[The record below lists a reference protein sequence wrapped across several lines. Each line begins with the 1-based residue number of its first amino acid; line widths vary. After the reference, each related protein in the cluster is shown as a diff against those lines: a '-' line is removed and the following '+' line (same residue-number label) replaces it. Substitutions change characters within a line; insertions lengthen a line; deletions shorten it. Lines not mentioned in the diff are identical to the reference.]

1 MTIDRYHKWVN
12 AYLID
17 PYAANVT
24 NLRISSG
31 GDAEI
36 FKALKCDSFR
46 VGGYLPTGDVIYVE
60 HNETE
65 KDNPHTNYFRIPS
78 VSAHPLAGRG
88 VVVGVTDA
96 EGLATDAAITAEGL
110 VQAIHWVYSLNDD
123 GTATFEV
130 KATRDWSLN
139 TEEVVV

>member
-1 MTIDRYHKWVN
+1 MKVN

-31 GDAEI
+31 GNKEI
-36 FKALKCDSFR
+36 FEALKGDFFR
-46 VGGYLPTGDVIYVE
+46 VGGYLPTGDVIYIE
-60 HNETE
+60 HFESF
-65 KDNPHTNYFRIPS
+65 KPNPHTNYFRIPS
-78 VSAHPLAGRG
+78 VSAHPLPGRG
-88 VVVGVTDA
+88 VVVGAKDD
-96 EGLATDAAITAEGL
+96 EGLTTDAAITAEGL
-110 VQAIHWVYSLNDD
+110 VQVIYWVYSLNDD
-123 GTATFEV
+123 GSATFEV